1 MAICSINEKYCTP
14 TDGCVTET
22 NTYQWKLQLLVTE
35 LKKAMVF
42 SMEKKHLQSISAYLG
57 IVNNTNLSF
66 SGLSSPYVSL

>member
-1 MAICSINEKYCTP
+1 METAITSDRI
-14 TDGCVTET
+14 V
-22 NTYQWKLQLLVTE
+22 
-35 LKKAMVF
+35 KAMVF